1 MDRNEFMNRNE
12 RPGFF
17 DPSTGQRPRLIRN
30 PPVRPSVEN
39 TATPPNPPVTTPET
53 LTPLQGGSYKKR
65 KSRKIHKRKSRKI
78 HKRKSRKI
86 YKIKCRTRS

>member
-1 MDRNEFMNRNE
+1 MNRPE
-12 RPGFF
+12 FLEPL
-17 DPSTGQRPRLIRN
+17 PQRIRN
-30 PPVRPSVEN
+30 APVRPQVEN
-39 TATPPNPPVTTPET
+39 TATPFKPPVTTPET

-86 YKIKCRTRS
+86 YKIKCRTRA